1 MAKKKAPAKGKK
13 SAVKSQWK
21 RFTQQMQSGKLPKN
35 ALTQKLSK
43 FFGKRGK
50 PLKRQLRSEKQR
62 KEFNRLLSQYNKER
76 PTIEKEQTK
85 REAIR
90 KKQLD
95 TRRKNVSPKRAK
107 KAVEKYEKI
116 LDIMES
122 VHDDIGFYISYEEA
136 EEMTSHNE
144 RMDAEKISKFIV
156 NRYKEMQDNLPDF
169 AKDNTNLSG
178 VMNSIK
184 QTIKDVGSYNI
195 EEIEEAMRLKASNPA
210 RYARKYR
217 KGRARRR

>member
-1 MAKKKAPAKGKK
+1 MAKAKK
-13 SAVKSQWK
+13 SKVKSQWK
-21 RFTQQMQSGKLPKN
+21 RFSQQMKSGKLPKN

-43 FFGKRGK
+43 FFGKRGN

-62 KEFNRLLSQYNKER
+62 KEFNKLLSQFNKER

-116 LDIMES
+116 LDIMEA

-144 RMDAEKISKFIV
+144 KMDAEKISKFIV
-156 NRYKEMQDNLPDF
+156 SRYKEMQDNLPDF
-169 AKDNTNLSG
+169 AKDNTSLTG
-178 VMNSIK
+178 VMATIQ
-184 QTIKDVGSYNI
+184 QTIKDVGSYNLD
-195 EEIEEAMRLKASNPA
+195 EIEDAMRLKASNPA

-217 KGRARRR
+217 VKGRARR